1 MRYYPFNNFLNETLK
16 IRGSDVFIDLG
27 RAKKPKL
34 VKLPHKVSYTY
45 TLVCFNINAVSK
57 PQFELIFSL

>member
-1 MRYYPFNNFLNETLK
+1 MRYYPFNNFLYETLR
-16 IRGSDVFIDLG
+16 IRGSDVYIDLG

-34 VKLPHKVSYTY
+34 VKPPHKVSY

-57 PQFELIFSL
+57 PQFKLKFSL